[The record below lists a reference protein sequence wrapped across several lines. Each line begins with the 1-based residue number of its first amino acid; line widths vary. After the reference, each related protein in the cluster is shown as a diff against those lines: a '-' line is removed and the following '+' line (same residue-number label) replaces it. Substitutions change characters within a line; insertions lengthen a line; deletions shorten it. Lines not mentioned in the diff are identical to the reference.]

1 MQDNNM
7 KFDDTD
13 PGLVI
18 IQIQIQISDIT
29 IISNQNLEDISL
41 SL

>member
-1 MQDNNM
+1 MQDNKM

>member
-13 PGLVI
+13 PGPAI
-18 IQIQIQISDIT
+18 IQIQIQSSDIT
-29 IISNQNLEDISL
+29 STSNQNLEDISF